1 MSNNRSK
8 NSSIT
13 HVLVIDDNKDI
24 TEMLEEFFE
33 LEDIEYKVINVGIE
47 GLDEIR
53 KFKGFCDII
62 LLDLTMPDFSG

>member
-33 LEDIEYKVINVGIE
+33 LEDIEYKVIMLE
-47 GLDEIR
+47 
-53 KFKGFCDII
+53 
-62 LLDLTMPDFSG
+62 